1 MHLCAIQDETA
12 KQDKPISSC
21 SCRRCETSLWLSYL
35 LPQLTVLVF
44 AGDPNAQVASE
55 ITAGGTYNTAGN
67 FVGSADEKLAF
78 IHAKHT
84 IIVIPP
90 NSSRECRP
98 QTYPCFLT
106 VCDKDHKLI
115 GDKTFR
121 VDHGENVVLEQNA
134 SATASSGGQ
143 GAGTATVVKN
153 LAA

>member
-1 MHLCAIQDETA
+1 MTYVFD
-12 KQDKPISSC
+12 
-21 SCRRCETSLWLSYL
+21 
-35 LPQLTVLVF
+35 F
-44 AGDPNAQVASE
+44 AGDPNAQAASE
-55 ITAGGTYNTAGN
+55 ISAGGTYNTAGN